1 MNPGAED
8 RGAPPTWFLTL
19 VTLAIL
25 FAALWYGRGLL
36 VPLAIAGLLFI
47 LSSALVDRF
56 KRIRIVGRR
65 LPGWLANLLG
75 ATTIITATLIF
86 GMVISSSA
94 EEVQEALPKYQ
105 ERLSVL
111 AESVEGLLGPEL
123 MNSAESALHKVD
135 LGSWA
140 ATFASGFTGFG
151 STLGLVLLYVAFLT
165 AERAAWIE
173 KLPRL
178 VSSEAGTERVRIISR
193 RIAEG
198 VKQYMW
204 VNTATSAMSGGVA
217 YLIFSAIDL
226 DFAGLLAVTVFAAGF
241 IPNIGAFIAITLPS
255 LVALIQFDDL
265 MPFLIVLFGYGLADQ
280 VIANVIQPSLQGKS
294 LNLSTFMVMVSLTY
308 WATVWGGIGAFLAIP
323 MTVVA
328 MVVCAEISGFRW
340 IAVLLSA
347 DGKLSDEEPGEEEQG
362 TGGSGR
368 HANLEDEIKHARD
381 DFDHGYD

>member
-1 MNPGAED
+1 MNPEAGD

-111 AESVEGLLGPEL
+111 AERVEGLLGPEL
-123 MNSAESALHKVD
+123 MNSAESALPKVD